1 MSSMLLTIAS
11 HIYFIC
17 VFLLPEQTLT
27 MTSQFLS
34 LITTLPKETDGYVAA
49 IHIVRSFLLTLRFI
63 VLVTILSGKEL
74 YTLTAA
80 TTTTKNRD
88 SCAKTIK
95 KPAHTPVMQS
105 NATLTSESTTR
116 NGTEPITA
124 SPVSS
129 KNEPAKL
136 QKQTISSNNNN
147 VIVAEDKITM
157 PKVPVID
164 RQETPPVSSVTSVQL
179 GDKKEPRP
187 TPLISHVSSDQPMKQ
202 GIDLEK
208 PSFTSF
214 NKEPSSTTAIVLS
227 DKKEQLAG
235 PIINE
240 HEALDLSVTD
250 SIPSLKS
257 DDSSSIKQSSDVSK
271 EPYYEESIKKDSNL
285 MALPDNT
292 QQLFDELIA
301 TSTPVPSDNTPNRFY
316 SQQHERSSSTQPSIE
331 ETVPGLS
338 PHPSTSV
345 SRKSSLASQ
354 ASGVKGVLKST
365 LSKMSRK
372 SSVREQPPLPQQ
384 QQQTMTPVT
393 HDLVPSASTSTKRSS
408 KLLHFKLGRK
418 KSVTHTIS
426 KKEQQQQQTTA
437 DDDNEE
443 EEEQGGSP
451 KKRTFSIRVK
461 NKLKN
466 IVHRKT
472 S

>member
-1 MSSMLLTIAS
+1 
-11 HIYFIC
+11 
-17 VFLLPEQTLT
+17 

-49 IHIVRSFLLTLRFI
+49 THVVRSFLLTLRFI

-80 TTTTKNRD
+80 ITTTKNRD
-88 SCAKTIK
+88 SCAKIK
-95 KPAHTPVMQS
+95 KPAHTPVMQP
-105 NATLTSESTTR
+105 NATLTLESTTR
-116 NGTEPITA
+116 NGTEPITV

-147 VIVAEDKITM
+147 VAVAQDKITM

-164 RQETPPVSSVTSVQL
+164 RQKSPPVSSVASVQL
-179 GDKKEPRP
+179 GDKKESRP
-187 TPLISHVSSDQPMKQ
+187 TPTISHVSSDQPMKRE
-202 GIDLEK
+202 IDLEK
-208 PSFTSF
+208 PSSLDNTTS
-214 NKEPSSTTAIVLS
+214 IVL
-227 DKKEQLAG
+227 DNKKEQLDG

-240 HEALDLSVTD
+240 HEALDLSITD

-271 EPYYEESIKKDSNL
+271 EPYYKESIKKDSNL
-285 MALPDNT
+285 MSLPDNT
-292 QQLFDELIA
+292 QQLFDELTAI
-301 TSTPVPSDNTPNRFY
+301 STPVPSDNAPNRFY
-316 SQQHERSSSTQPSIE
+316 GQHERTSSTQPSIE

-345 SRKSSLASQ
+345 SRKSSITSQ
-354 ASGVKGVLKST
+354 GSVMKGVLKST

-372 SSVREQPPLPQQ
+372 NSVREQPPLP

-418 KSVTHTIS
+418 KSVTNTVS
-426 KKEQQQQQTTA
+426 KKEQQQQQQQQQRQQQQATA
-437 DDDNEE
+437 DDDE
-443 EEEQGGSP
+443 EEEQGDSP